1 MMKLVVTVQS
11 KFKAIANR
19 LGKSAIVSSSRRL
32 LAVSHTNT
40 KLSVSTDGKIV
51 QVTTLTSKFAL
62 KTGTTPRTVVK
73 VAEGIFGPQN
83 YVAYDYLSEDYLIGP
98 ILSNP

>member
-1 MMKLVVTVQS
+1 MMKLIVTVQS
-11 KFKAIANR
+11 KFKAVARR
-19 LGKSAIVSSSRRL
+19 LGKSAIVSNSRRL

-40 KLSVSTDGKIV
+40 KLSVSIVGKIV
-51 QVTTLTSKFAL
+51 QVATLTSKFAL
-62 KTGTTPRTVVK
+62 VTGTTPRTIVV
-73 VAEGIFGPQN
+73 VAQGIFGPQN